1 MLGLSSWCLGQ
12 VQLAE
17 KMAPKRE
24 PPGKVLCRRGDAALR
39 LWILTEGSVCT
50 CPSAAQSHPHD
61 VVCCLHAPVMAQA
74 VLGQLCTA
82 GVHCVGPSM
91 TPAVAVCTLAEP

>member
-1 MLGLSSWCLGQ
+1 MHGLSSWFLGQ

-39 LWILTEGSVCT
+39 LWILTEGSVHT
-50 CPSAAQSHPHD
+50 RLSVAPSHHHD
-61 VVCCLHAPVMAQA
+61 GMWCLHAPVMAQA

-82 GVHCVGPSM
+82 GVHCTGPRL
-91 TPAVAVCTLAEP
+91 THAVAVCTLVDP